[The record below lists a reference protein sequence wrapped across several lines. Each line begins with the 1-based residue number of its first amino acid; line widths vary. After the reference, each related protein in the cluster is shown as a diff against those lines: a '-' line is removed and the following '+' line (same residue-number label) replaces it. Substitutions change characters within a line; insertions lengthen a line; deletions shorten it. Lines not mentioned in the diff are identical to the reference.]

1 MAANS
6 SEKKEED
13 EAVEAA
19 EDEDEEESLSLCDL
33 PDNSNKEEDYQARI
47 IKADSSHHHYQEAVV
62 IEPPLQQEEFDF
74 LLWGGPAFSKESE
87 MCVADEVF
95 FQGQILPL
103 CCKSL
108 SSDAS
113 RRLLPTTTGFNRS
126 ESSKSES
133 VTSEFRS
140 SSSSSSSSRSSSIRS
155 QNSSSSISISST
167 ITSITN
173 PEISKPRIPNHHQFH
188 THPSPKPQLKASP
201 NSSRQVSIGGHH
213 LNRKSS
219 TWDFFR
225 LGVAPAPEIGL
236 QDLKVRCTNNNKN
249 KTTCVSRNSSNS
261 SSSSDRR
268 RMSNHGFRQMVRGC
282 KCSVDTV
289 PFDIMITKS
298 NKKTESTTTHAM
310 KEKAKQKQRKKAMS
324 RHRTFEWIKEL
335 SHGYNKA
342 DEEEALLLN
351 S

>member
-13 EAVEAA
+13 EAA
-19 EDEDEEESLSLCDL
+19 EEEDEEEALSLCDL
-33 PDNSNKEEDYQARI
+33 PDNSTKEEDCQAR
-47 IKADSSHHHYQEAVV
+47 IKADSSHHHHHQEAVV
-62 IEPPLQQEEFDF
+62 IEPPQQEEFDF
-74 LLWGGPAFSKESE
+74 LLWGGPFSKESE

-103 CCKSL
+103 SCKSL
-108 SSDAS
+108 GSDAS
-113 RRLLPTTTGFNRS
+113 RQLPPTTTGFNRS

-140 SSSSSSSSRSSSIRS
+140 SSGSSSSSRSSSIRS

-173 PEISKPRIPNHHQFH
+173 PEISKPRIRNHHQFH

-261 SSSSDRR
+261 SSSSERR
-268 RMSNHGFRQMVRGC
+268 RMSSHHGFRQMVRGC
-282 KCSVDTV
+282 KCSVETV

-298 NKKTESTTTHAM
+298 TKKTESTTTHAM

-324 RHRTFEWIKEL
+324 RHRTFEWIKEI
-335 SHGYNKA
+335 SHGYNND